1 MSDASLILENEGIPE
16 ASSSNHSTSSDD
28 GSSSIRFEDLTVDD
42 DLPIIDRVV
51 RYMRSSIA
59 LQRLVHV
66 KMLAETADLAGY
78 DLILLLFSKFSVES
92 AFCFFSSRNNHSYF
106 HFSVL
111 ASRLN
116 FPTDHWQLKRF

>member
-1 MSDASLILENEGIPE
+1 MAEKNLMLDNEGLPE
-16 ASSSNHSTSSDD
+16 AVSGHHSASSDD

-66 KMLAETADLAGY
+66 KMLAETSDLAGY
-78 DLILLLFSKFSVES
+78 VST
-92 AFCFFSSRNNHSYF
+92 Y
-106 HFSVL
+106 
-111 ASRLN
+111 
-116 FPTDHWQLKRF
+116 

>member
-1 MSDASLILENEGIPE
+1 VKTPEKEVAHPRKMPEANMMFENEGLPE
-16 ASSSNHSTSSDD
+16 AVSGNHGGSSDD

-59 LQRLVHV
+59 LQRLVHI

-78 DLILLLFSKFSVES
+78 VTCPF
-92 AFCFFSSRNNHSYF
+92 
-106 HFSVL
+106 
-111 ASRLN
+111 
-116 FPTDHWQLKRF
+116 

>member
-1 MSDASLILENEGIPE
+1 MAEANLILENEGLPE
-16 ASSSNHSTSSDD
+16 TGAGSSNHSTSSDD

-78 DLILLLFSKFSVES
+78 VSIRRFNDCYITMKTFVCALLLS
-92 AFCFFSSRNNHSYF
+92 HSW
-106 HFSVL
+106 HFSL
-111 ASRLN
+111 S
-116 FPTDHWQLKRF
+116 